1 MKILMIT
8 YSDKLSAHIA
18 QCFETCGQEVI
29 LYEFPHDI
37 DTHQFVVLDETN
49 RADFSNALKNEVY
62 DVIFSIEYIHEIS
75 MYANALGVIYLSWIL
90 YLPNPDIYRS
100 SVGNL
105 CNAIFAC
112 DSTVVELLKSYG
124 AENAYYLANAAIS
137 LGNNDYKSKYGA
149 SFIEKITILSEEGP
163 FGIESKLSAASRGYI
178 DGMAHCQRLLH
189 DRDVISGN
197 IPQNVRDEL
206 LDKYRILTPT
216 DVSVN
221 IDELINYNYF
231 RPYITMQ
238 ERRIALASMKHVA
251 AVFSDIPVDILD
263 TEEKKIESE
272 ETMKSE
278 EKIKS
283 KEKVESEE
291 TLETEEMTGLEEN
304 EQLQKIQEKSDKWK
318 ENFHDYITDISKRK
332 EIYAQS
338 DINVYIT
345 DRAMPSGIA
354 HQVFDIMSSKGFLL
368 MSHQNDMAKHFVCG
382 KDYIEFSNVTDMT
395 QAFIEYGPKS
405 DLRREIAENG
415 FNKIKKEHLMIH
427 RIQELLSVF

>member
-8 YSDKLSAHIA
+8 YNDKLSAHIA

-49 RADFSNALKNEVY
+49 RMDFSNTLKNEVY

-112 DSTVVELLKSYG
+112 DSTIVEMLKSYG

-137 LGNNDYKSKYGA
+137 LGNNDYKSKYGG
-149 SFIEKITILSEEGP
+149 SFIEKVTILSEEGP
-163 FGIESKLSAASRGYI
+163 FGIASKLSASSRGYI

-189 DRDVISGN
+189 DRDVVSGN

-206 LDKYRILTPT
+206 LDKYIILTPT
-216 DVSVN
+216 DVNVN
-221 IDELINYNYF
+221 IDELINYKYF

-238 ERRIALASMKHVA
+238 ERRIALASLKNVV

-263 TEEKKIESE
+263 TEEKK
-272 ETMKSE
+272 
-278 EKIKS
+278 
-283 KEKVESEE
+283 KE
-291 TLETEEMTGLEEN
+291 
-304 EQLQKIQEKSDKWK
+304 QSDKWK
-318 ENFHDYITDISKRK
+318 ENFHDYITDISERK

-354 HQVFDIMSSKGFLL
+354 HQVFDIMSSNGFLL
-368 MSHQNDMAKHFVCG
+368 MSHQNDMSKHFVCG

-405 DLRREIAENG
+405 DLRRKIAENG